1 MNKAIICGRLTKD
14 PDIKYTQDQ
23 KAVARFTLAVNRKGK
38 DKGADFISC
47 VAWGKTAEFCEIYFK
62 KGMKADLSGSIHT
75 GSYEG
80 KNGKVYTTEVWVDDI
95 EFGESKGSSEKKQE
109 EWTDVPDED
118 DSELPFN

>member
-1 MNKAIICGRLTKD
+1 MNKVIICGRLTKD

-47 VAWGKTAEFCEIYFK
+47 VAFGKTGEFVEKYFK

>member
-1 MNKAIICGRLTKD
+1 MNKAILAGRFTKD

-47 VAWGKTAEFCEIYFK
+47 VAWGKTAEFCEKYFK

-95 EFGESKGSSEKKQE
+95 EFGESKGAASEKPAE
-109 EWTDVPDED
+109 EWVDVPD